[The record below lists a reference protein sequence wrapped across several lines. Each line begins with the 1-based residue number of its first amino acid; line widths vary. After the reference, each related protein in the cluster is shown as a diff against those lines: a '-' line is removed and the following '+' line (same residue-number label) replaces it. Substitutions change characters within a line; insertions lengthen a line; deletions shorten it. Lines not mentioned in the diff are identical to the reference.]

1 DSAGNGTGSPAKYSQ
16 DKDVS
21 NRTSDTSGV
30 RTLVFSARVTT
41 ALSGGSITI
50 THPSLTAVSG
60 AGAARTAR
68 ALVVPDLAL
77 SPWLDQ
83 TASNTGT
90 GGKTTALSAGT
101 SPATTQLDELVIAA
115 FGYEADMS
123 TFVAGSS
130 YTSLDEAASGNGGN
144 DKTVHVTIGAEYK
157 TVSPTGTQSATASI
171 NQNYVYAAAI
181 VAYKSNSSSVSSL
194 NRASSNPT
202 RASSA
207 NLPVTV
213 SEDAVRPGA

>member
-1 DSAGNGTGSPAKYSQ
+1 MDPKTGTVSVADSAGNGTGSPAKYSQ

-68 ALVVPDLAL
+68 AVVVPDLAV

-83 TASNTGT
+83 TASNTAT
-90 GGKTTALSAGT
+90 GGKTSNLSAGT
-101 SPATTQLDELVIAA
+101 TPATTQSDELVIAA
-115 FGYEADMS
+115 FGYEQDSSSFM
-123 TFVAGSS
+123 AGSS
-130 YTSLDEAASGNGGN
+130 YTSLGEIDSGNGGS
-144 DKTVHVTIGAEYK
+144 DKTVHVTISAEYR
-157 TVSPTGTQSATASI
+157 TVSATGTQSATATTQSK
-171 NQNYVYAAAI
+171 VW
-181 VAYKSNSSSVSSL
+181 SSVHGPHS
-194 NRASSNPT
+194 PT
-202 RASSA
+202 TTKNSTS
-207 NLPVTV
+207 
-213 SEDAVRPGA
+213 